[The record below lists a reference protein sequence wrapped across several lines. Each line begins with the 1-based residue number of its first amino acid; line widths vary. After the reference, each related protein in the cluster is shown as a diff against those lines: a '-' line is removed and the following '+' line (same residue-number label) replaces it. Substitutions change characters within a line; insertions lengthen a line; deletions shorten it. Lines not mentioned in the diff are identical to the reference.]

1 MFYSCS
7 RKGKIYA
14 EQNLRVLS
22 GTQKSKPK
30 GDIYKLLLQWKTLPF
45 TTEQKEPCK
54 TM

>member
-1 MFYSCS
+1 MFYCS
-7 RKGKIYA
+7 WKGKIYF
-14 EQNLRVLS
+14 EQNLGVLS

-54 TM
+54 TL